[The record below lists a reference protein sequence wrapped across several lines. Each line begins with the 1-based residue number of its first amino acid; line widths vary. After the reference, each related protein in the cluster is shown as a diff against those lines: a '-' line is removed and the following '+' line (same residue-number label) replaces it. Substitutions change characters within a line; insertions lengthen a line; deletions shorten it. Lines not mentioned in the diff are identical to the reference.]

1 MNDTRKCFSCGKEKP
16 EKEFPGTTKRTCT
29 ACKTRKH
36 NKSVSGSH
44 EAYLRDLCAKAKYAV
59 NSGRRAEHVEW
70 RLKPQDLIDLWD
82 KQEGRCA
89 VSGVIL
95 THHKDGS
102 GHKDFN
108 ASIDR
113 ISNDR
118 SYSPDNIQLVCY
130 RVNIMRHSLSGDMF
144 FWWIRTIND
153 FSCS

>member
-1 MNDTRKCFSCGKEKP
+1 MKSTLTCVSCGLEKD
-16 EKEFPGTTKRTCT
+16 ESEFQKTNHRTCI
-29 ACKTRKH
+29 ACKQRKH
-36 NKSVSGSH
+36 EQHVSEDHKRFLRQLCSKGKASV
-44 EAYLRDLCAKAKYAV
+44 KA
-59 NSGRRAEHVEW
+59 GIRADHVEW
-70 RLKPQDLIDLWD
+70 HISPTDLFELWE
-82 KQEGRCA
+82 KQNGRCA
-89 VSGVIL
+89 VSGVVL

-118 SYSPDNIQLVCY
+118 SYTPDNIRLVCF

-153 FSCS
+153 FSCK